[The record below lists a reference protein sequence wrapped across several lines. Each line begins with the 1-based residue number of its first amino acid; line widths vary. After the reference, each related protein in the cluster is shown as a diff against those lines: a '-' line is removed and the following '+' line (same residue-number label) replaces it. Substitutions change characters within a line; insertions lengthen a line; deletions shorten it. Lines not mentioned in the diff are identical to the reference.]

1 MTEKYRAEFK
11 AECVALVIEK
21 KYTLQAAANE
31 MEVPSSSISGWVQ
44 AAKKSDKMYIQQL
57 EEDVS
62 QLTKENQ
69 HLRKININK
78 IEDANVLNSRVRA
91 LLIKKRGETPRR
103 EVVKKLSHI
112 LGRNVALTTYAGYEK
127 NRNPPRDILIAL
139 GVLYSLEPW
148 QLLGCKKEVFF
159 TT

>member
-31 MEVPSSSISGWVQ
+31 MEVPSSSISDWVQ
-44 AAKKSDKMYIQQL
+44 AAKKSDQMYIQQL

-69 HLRKININK
+69 YLRKNNNK
-78 IEDANVLNSRVRA
+78 IEDANVLNSRFRA
-91 LLIKKRGETPRR
+91 LLIEKRGETTRR
-103 EVVKKLSHI
+103 EVVKKLSYI
-112 LGRNVALTTYAGYEK
+112 LGRKVALTTYAGYEK